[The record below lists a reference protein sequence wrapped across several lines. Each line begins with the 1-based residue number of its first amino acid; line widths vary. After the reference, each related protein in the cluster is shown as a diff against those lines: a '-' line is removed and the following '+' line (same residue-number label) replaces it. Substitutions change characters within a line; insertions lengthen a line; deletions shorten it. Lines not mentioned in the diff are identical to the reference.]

1 MQMHFSLFC
10 CNFLCLVVALG
21 RFAAFVALVAAAFG
35 CAAIF
40 GLGEAAATP
49 EEDGTA
55 AAFFDAATFLVFAA
69 FGEATLAAAFVGEAT
84 GDTGVAV
91 ALAAFGF
98 FLGAALGFLAA
109 AAAAGA
115 FVSFSAETRKDP
127 AAPLT
132 PFS

>member
-1 MQMHFSLFC
+1 M
-10 CNFLCLVVALG
+10 
-21 RFAAFVALVAAAFG
+21 VAAAFG
-35 CAAIF
+35 CAAIL
-40 GLGEAAATP
+40 GLGEAAVTPGEERTAT
-49 EEDGTA
+49 
-55 AAFFDAATFLVFAA
+55 AFFGAVTFLVFAA

-115 FVSFSAETRKDP
+115 FVSFSVETRKDP
-127 AAPLT
+127 TAPLT